1 MTSRS
6 AFRVAPI
13 AAAIALLGSACSMR
27 VTGVVRD
34 ATSAQPIG
42 GAVVTAVDGRNRLC
56 VTDPNGQFAVKTSW
70 RRSNL
75 TFGAPGYTTQ
85 TIQVDG
91 KDRYP
96 VIAVDLQRAFP
107 TTAGG
112 APLVGAADAAGSG
125 TAARLRELEDLR
137 DRGLI
142 SDQEY
147 QRTRKKIMEG
157 M

>member
-1 MTSRS
+1 
-6 AFRVAPI
+6 
-13 AAAIALLGSACSMR
+13 MR
-27 VTGVVRD
+27 VTGIVRD

-42 GAVVTAVDGRNRLC
+42 GAVVMAADGRNRLC

-75 TFGAPGYTTQ
+75 SFSAPGYTTQ
-85 TIQVDG
+85 TIQVDD
-91 KDRYP
+91 KSRFP
-96 VIAVDLQRAFP
+96 VVAVDLQRAFP

-112 APLVGAADAAGSG
+112 APLVGSAEAVESG
-125 TAARLRELEDLR
+125 TAAKLGELQDLR

-147 QRTRKKIMEG
+147 QRTRKRIMEG